1 MRKKRDR
8 VSKKISILRHEDVPQ
23 KQAVAMALSM
33 NRAGRLTPEGGYKR
47 VGRKRVAKNR
57 QTKRSE

>member
-23 KQAVAMALSM
+23 KQAVAMALNM
-33 NRAGRLTPEGGYKR
+33 QREGRLGPEGQYKR
-47 VGRKRVAKNR
+47 VGRKRA
-57 QTKRSE
+57 TKRSE